1 MVGKYSKLSLCLDE
15 CYVCCTFH
23 IFQAVSLQIASLTQS
38 TLSTIIMAAVDASQ
52 ITPEQIMHVFVLC
65 CSIQIV
71 GVYSFDSCKSLT
83 CYMVC
88 IN

>member
-1 MVGKYSKLSLCLDE
+1 MVGKHSELSLRLDE

-23 IFQAVSLQIASLTQS
+23 IFQAVSLQIASLMQS
-38 TLSTIIMAAVDASQ
+38 TLSTMAAVDASQ
-52 ITPEQIMHVFVLC
+52 TTPEQIMHVFVLC
-65 CSIQIV
+65 CSTQIV
-71 GVYSFDSCKSLT
+71 GVYSFDSCKCLT

>member
-1 MVGKYSKLSLCLDE
+1 MAKYSELSLRLGE
-15 CYVCCTFH
+15 FYVCCAFR

-38 TLSTIIMAAVDASQ
+38 TLSTMAAVDASQ